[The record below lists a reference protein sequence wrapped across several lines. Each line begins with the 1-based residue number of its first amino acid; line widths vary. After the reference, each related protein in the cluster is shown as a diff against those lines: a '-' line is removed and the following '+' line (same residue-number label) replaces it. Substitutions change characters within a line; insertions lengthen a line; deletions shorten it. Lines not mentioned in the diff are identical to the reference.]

1 MRVGRAD
8 TRLVVKLFSLV
19 SLLVAAAV
27 AAFLWSQQGTQ
38 VRKDAPTAILGAA
51 TTALELN
58 HRIRGTYA
66 GVAFDDVK
74 VVRADMRSYCLEAV
88 GYFVAGPG
96 GSPQR
101 GHC

>member
-1 MRVGRAD
+1 VLKLSG
-8 TRLVVKLFSLV
+8 LVL
-19 SLLVAAAV
+19 LLVAAAV

-38 VRKDAPTAILGAA
+38 VRKDAPTAVLGAA
-51 TTALELN
+51 ATALELN

-74 VVRADMRSYCLEAV
+74 VVRADAQTYCVEAF

-96 GSPQR
+96 RPQTR